1 MPCPANRV
9 VLAIPRTLTPD
20 PLPSVLPLFKVFI
33 APEAKPLV
41 EQTLFSGYLAQGP
54 KVDAFEQSLREHFGD
69 ERICTVNSCTS
80 AIHLAL
86 HLIKREYQLSD
97 GAEVISSPLTCAAT
111 NFPVVANRLAIRWA
125 DVDPNTLNID
135 LADVERKLS
144 SETRILLFVHWGGYP
159 IDYARLAEI
168 TAGYRRR
175 FGHELIVVEDCA
187 HAWESYYRGRL
198 VGTVHD
204 NFACFSFQAIKA
216 LTTSDGGL
224 LIAPSDA
231 ICREAR
237 LGRWFGLDRDNRLDF
252 RSGQD
257 ITHWGFKFH
266 MNDVAASIGLANYPH
281 VRGLVAKNKENAR
294 IYYEELRGVP
304 GLTLPERREGFDSSY
319 WLFTVLVSDRP
330 AFVRAMEAGA
340 IQVNQVHTRNDKYTT
355 LAEFQTELPQMDR
368 IADEMICI
376 PVGWWI
382 GDDERRQIIEAIKRG
397 W

>member
-1 MPCPANRV
+1 
-9 VLAIPRTLTPD
+9 
-20 PLPSVLPLFKVFI
+20 VLPLFKVFI
-33 APEAKPLV
+33 APEAKQLV

-54 KVDAFEQSLREHFGD
+54 KVDAFEQLLREHFGN

-86 HLIKREYQLSD
+86 HLIKREYQLPD

-125 DVDPNTLNID
+125 DVDPKTLNVD
-135 LADVERKLS
+135 LADVERKLGS
-144 SETRILLFVHWGGYP
+144 QTRILLFVHWGGYP

-187 HAWESYYRGRL
+187 HAWESYYHGQR
-198 VGTVHD
+198 VGTIQD

-224 LIAPSDA
+224 LIASSDVM
-231 ICREAR
+231 CREAR
-237 LGRWFGLDRDNRLDF
+237 LARWFGLDRDNRLDF

-257 ITHWGFKFH
+257 IVHWGFKFH

-294 IYYEELRGVP
+294 AYYEELRGVP

-319 WLFTVLVSDRP
+319 WLFTVLVSDRS
-330 AFVRAMEAGA
+330 AFVRAMEAGG
-340 IQVNQVHTRNDKYTT
+340 IQVNQVHTRNDKYTA
-355 LAEFQTELPQMDR
+355 LAEFQADLPQMDR

-382 GDDERRQIIEAIKRG
+382 GEAERRQIIEAIKRG